1 MIFAA
6 ECVDRAFARIAPNI
20 EARGAAHARWAV
32 QMALPQPRPYH
43 NAAHINAV
51 LDRIWAWSASRSS
64 GEPST
69 ALLAAALYHD
79 VIYEATR
86 KDNEAESARFCQR
99 ELEAIGGLSEVEIN
113 EAARLI
119 ELTAGH
125 VADANDMD
133 GILLLDA
140 DLYILGDTPEN
151 YDAYV
156 SAVRTEYAHVSGDAW
171 RKGRPAVM
179 RTFLER
185 PRIYHGNWAGRD
197 EREKQARANIAREI
211 ADLESGA

>member
-1 MIFAA
+1 MDF
-6 ECVDRAFARIAPNI
+6 VDRAFAQIAPNI
-20 EARGAAHARWAV
+20 EARGAAYARWAA
-32 QMALPQPRPYH
+32 QMDLPQPRPYH
-43 NAAHINAV
+43 NGSHINAT
-51 LDRIWAWSASRSS
+51 LDHLWAWGASESS
-64 GEPST
+64 GEPSM

-79 VIYEATR
+79 VLYDATR
-86 KDNEAESARFCQR
+86 KDNETESARFCQT
-99 ELEAIGGLSEVEIN
+99 ELEAVGGLSVATIN

-125 VADANDMD
+125 VAAPDDAD

-151 YDAYV
+151 YTAYV
-156 SAVRTEYAHVSGDAW
+156 RAVRTEYAHVSDEAW

-197 EREKQARANIAREI
+197 ARETQARANIAREI
-211 ADLESGA
+211 ADLECAG